1 MQYLKSVSYQ
11 RRLFHCGEKK
21 REREKKYNVQKPW
34 EAGKKIG
41 KEKRKKNRKSS
52 EEEEENPCIGN
63 IPFIRNRNP
72 WLIGAHVLRRSITLS
87 KCLFYIV
94 LFRN

>member
-41 KEKRKKNRKSS
+41 KEKRKKTEKVQRKRKK
-52 EEEEENPCIGN
+52 I
-63 IPFIRNRNP
+63 
-72 WLIGAHVLRRSITLS
+72 HV
-87 KCLFYIV
+87 
-94 LFRN
+94 

>member
-21 REREKKYNVQKPW
+21 ERERKKKYNLQKPW

-41 KEKRKKNRKSS
+41 KRKPNRKSS

-72 WLIGAHVLRRSITLS
+72 WLIGAHVLHRSIILS